1 MSDPR
6 KLEDALRDALR
17 PTSAPE
23 GLRQRLLVEAQRQD
37 AGRRFSFRPYLAA
50 AALLLTLGSG
60 IYLGRGLR
68 SGPPVAAAAL
78 PDLLE
83 ATSKN
88 YRTIQGLDFAGGE
101 CTDKACGLWALQRV
115 GFTAPLPACMGTAPM
130 AGGRSCAVQG
140 RPVAH
145 YAFQDGR
152 AVYVFSGPL
161 EGCGTS
167 PGAPRQVEGPYLARA
182 WNEGGRGYVLL
193 EPGR

>member
-1 MSDPR
+1 MSEPR
-6 KLEDALRDALR
+6 KLDEALRDALK
-17 PTSAPE
+17 PQPAPQD
-23 GLRQRLLVEAQRQD
+23 LRQRLLAEARRQD
-37 AGRRFSFRPYLAA
+37 AGRRFSLRPYLAA

-83 ATSKN
+83 ATSRN
-88 YRTIQGLDFAGGE
+88 YRTIQGLDFAGRE
-101 CTDKACGLWALQRV
+101 CTDKACGIWALQRV
-115 GFTAPLPACMGTAPM
+115 GFTAPLPACMEGAPM

-161 EGCGTS
+161 EGCGGS
-167 PGAPRQVEGPYLARA
+167 PGQPHRVEGDFQARA

-193 EPGR
+193 EPDR